1 MIRELETA
9 VPPSKSVVDGFS
21 KQNKL
26 FNSTET
32 TKKRKVVEIHFDP
45 LVMHTISLLWYNR
58 KINCYRVRMGPP
70 PPLPIFSPVKLKLP
84 NSQDMEDE
92 FSEEN
97 MQLLL
102 RKAVAVLAAHLGFI
116 SSEPLKYVIEK
127 SHSEMESSVTY
138 IISRIIAA
146 RIKRMCINLNLSHQ
160 RRVEGRETAF
170 PSALMHALRLENIRD
185 VTELQE
191 FYRNRVIFYH
201 DRVLL
206 SCTQKYE
213 RAVKKFAPLQ
223 AEKISHFRNELS
235 LKCAPP

>member
-1 MIRELETA
+1 MFHELEAA

-21 KQNKL
+21 ERNKL

-84 NSQDMEDE
+84 NLQDMADE

-116 SSEPLKYVIEK
+116 K
-127 SHSEMESSVTY
+127 MESSVAY
-138 IISRIIAA
+138 LISRIIAA
-146 RIKRMCINLNLSHQ
+146 RIKRMCFNLNLSHQ

-191 FYRNRVIFYH
+191 FYRNRVVFYH

-213 RAVKKFAPLQ
+213 RAMKKFAPFQ
-223 AEKISHFRNELS
+223 AEKISHFTDEVS